1 MALFG
6 KSLYA
11 NHVQHKVRVDFNMSS
26 SMKKE
31 KEVSLL
37 DMAKEKFGSDKR
49 LMLEIDLFLSQ
60 RRKARQNPS
69 RLAWERQLQLLE
81 QYPAEE
87 RLEQVMRSIR
97 NDYRSIAYERTG
109 KSNEV
114 VREKTNDNDVCYD
127 LAF

>member
-6 KSLYA
+6 KSLYS

-26 SMKKE
+26 SSGRVKE
-31 KEVSLL
+31 LSLL
-37 DMAKEKFGSDKR
+37 DMAKEKFGNDKR

-60 RRKARQNPS
+60 RRKVKQNPS

-87 RLEQVMRSIR
+87 RLAQVMRSIR